1 MENKERYLELFTA
14 MIRHIDEESGNTE
27 FSTDLFNRFQPN
39 ISLFKSDISIKV
51 ESLYEDIKRTRYFLS
66 NIEKKDWLEGFKFYE
81 KIKIPDVKIE
91 LIKDYKEMKIAD
103 RENDIVEYARRIIMQ
118 LENCINTV
126 IIVVEAHSV
135 IESNPQRYGQL
146 KSGSYSFYDDD
157 GERKKIHEIGLP
169 TKVNFIREYYQFRKN
184 KVFYEF
190 DVLTQMINIRNVASH
205 RGNLSEKQR
214 IMLAQVMDN
223 TAEHKAKFFAT
234 YLAIYKE
241 LKDLIHAE

>member
-14 MIRHIDEESGNTE
+14 LIRHIDEESGNTE

-39 ISLFKSDISIKV
+39 ISLCKSDISIKV

-81 KIKIPDVKIE
+81 KIKIPEVKIE

-135 IESNPQRYGQL
+135 IESNPQQYAQI
-146 KSGSYSFYDDD
+146 KSGKFSFFNAN
-157 GERKKIHEIGLP
+157 GEQKKMHDIKFS
-169 TKVNFIREYYQFRKN
+169 TKMNFIREYYQLKE
-184 KVFYEF
+184 KVYYEF
-190 DVLTQMINIRNVASH
+190 KDFNQMLSLRNVASH
-205 RGNLSEKQR
+205 RGNLTEEQR
-214 IMLAQVMDN
+214 IMLAQVKEN
-223 TAEHKAKFFAT
+223 IAEYKTRFFAI
-234 YLAIYKE
+234 YLTIFKE
-241 LKDLIHAE
+241 LKDVFHTH